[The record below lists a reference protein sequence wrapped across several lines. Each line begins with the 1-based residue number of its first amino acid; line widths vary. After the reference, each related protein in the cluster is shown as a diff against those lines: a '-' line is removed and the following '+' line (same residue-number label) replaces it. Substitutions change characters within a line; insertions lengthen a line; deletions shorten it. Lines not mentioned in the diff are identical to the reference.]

1 MAVVL
6 WGSKTPGE
14 RERDRDRA
22 VSNNKKKV
30 STFSYLLFLIFT
42 YIYEGGNCEV
52 SSFACL
58 LVSQE
63 SPPFPISHSVVES
76 TIEILT

>member
-1 MAVVL
+1 MSIRMAVVL

-30 STFSYLLFLIFT
+30 RQKKRQGLM
-42 YIYEGGNCEV
+42 
-52 SSFACL
+52 A
-58 LVSQE
+58 
-63 SPPFPISHSVVES
+63 FPTAGLRQDYVVGKKA
-76 TIEILT
+76 

>member
-30 STFSYLLFLIFT
+30 RQKKRHRLI
-42 YIYEGGNCEV
+42 V
-52 SSFACL
+52 
-58 LVSQE
+58 
-63 SPPFPISHSVVES
+63 FPTAGRRFETGLCCGKRRKDMALSDNITGLED
-76 TIEILT
+76 T

>member
-1 MAVVL
+1 VL

-30 STFSYLLFLIFT
+30 RQKKRHRLIVFLTAGKRFET
-42 YIYEGGNCEV
+42 G
-52 SSFACL
+52 L
-58 LVSQE
+58 
-63 SPPFPISHSVVES
+63 
-76 TIEILT
+76 

>member
-30 STFSYLLFLIFT
+30 RQKRDTGTAGFQ
-42 YIYEGGNCEV
+42 EG
-52 SSFACL
+52 L
-58 LVSQE
+58 RQDY
-63 SPPFPISHSVVES
+63 VVEKEARTWLS
-76 TIEILT
+76 LTI

>member
-1 MAVVL
+1 MFIRMAVVL

-30 STFSYLLFLIFT
+30 RQKRDT
-42 YIYEGGNCEV
+42 G
-52 SSFACL
+52 
-58 LVSQE
+58 
-63 SPPFPISHSVVES
+63 
-76 TIEILT
+76 

>member
-30 STFSYLLFLIFT
+30 LYVIK
-42 YIYEGGNCEV
+42 YYRRVGIN
-52 SSFACL
+52 
-58 LVSQE
+58 
-63 SPPFPISHSVVES
+63 
-76 TIEILT
+76 